1 MKGYFQRD
9 DLTALA
15 VSEGWFLT
23 GDIGFIDERGRL
35 VLRGRERDEINKGG
49 MKIYPADIDT
59 VVERFAGASDVCTFA
74 LDDEIYG
81 QAVGMAVVLGNPEDA
96 TIRALHEWM
105 KSQLA
110 EHKMPVRWWV
120 IDEIPRT
127 SRGKINRDAVKAF
140 CVTRGALDLS
150 RILDEEKPR

>member
-1 MKGYFQRD
+1 MTNAPRENPALSGSTHRALMKGLFQRD

-59 VVERFAGASDVCTFA
+59 VVERFEHASRCMH
-74 LDDEIYG
+74 LRY
-81 QAVGMAVVLGNPEDA
+81 
-96 TIRALHEWM
+96 R
-105 KSQLA
+105 
-110 EHKMPVRWWV
+110 
-120 IDEIPRT
+120 
-127 SRGKINRDAVKAF
+127 
-140 CVTRGALDLS
+140 
-150 RILDEEKPR
+150 